1 MSQTTKKSKLPYVSK
16 RNTIKAYLFLGPAIL
31 VAGAFCW
38 FPAIQSFCQSF
49 FTVNAGGKILGF
61 AGLKN
66 YKALFG
72 DKAFWNSIRN
82 TLVFVLCFVPL
93 NTLMTLTAASMT
105 RRKSKY
111 SFLPEYI
118 FFMPVAVSLSAY
130 SLLIK
135 ELFRGKASVIN
146 TLFHLHYGW
155 ITTKG
160 GAMAALVILGIFLDF
175 GLDYIILLCAFR
187 SSDKS
192 IIEAAR
198 LDGAGSTRLF
208 LSIEIPLIRETT
220 LVTIFLA
227 LKDALLI
234 SAPVIILTEGGPF
247 RSTETLMFYYY
258 TEAFRSGNRAV
269 QNSLSALVLL
279 LAASSMAIYLGRR
292 KK

>member
-1 MSQTTKKSKLPYVSK
+1 
-16 RNTIKAYLFLGPAIL
+16 
-31 VAGAFCW
+31 
-38 FPAIQSFCQSF
+38 
-49 FTVNAGGKILGF
+49 
-61 AGLKN
+61 
-66 YKALFG
+66 
-72 DKAFWNSIRN
+72 
-82 TLVFVLCFVPL
+82 
-93 NTLMTLTAASMT
+93 
-105 RRKSKY
+105 
-111 SFLPEYI
+111 
-118 FFMPVAVSLSAY
+118 
-130 SLLIK
+130 
-135 ELFRGKASVIN
+135 
-146 TLFHLHYGW
+146 
-155 ITTKG
+155 
-160 GAMAALVILGIFLDF
+160 MAAMVILGIFLDF

-220 LVTIFLA
+220 MVTIFLA

-234 SAPVIILTEGGPF
+234 SAPIIILTEGGPF

-279 LAASSMAIYLGRR
+279 IAAVSMSIYLGRR